1 MGEEFVGV
9 GEYMFVAEGTF
20 DGNQHWHGKSYPWTL
35 GTNPKIERQV
45 GDTLLS
51 TW

>member
-20 DGNQHWHGKSYPWTL
+20 DGNQH
-35 GTNPKIERQV
+35 
-45 GDTLLS
+45 
-51 TW
+51 